1 MTDANRYLKAIPMA
15 SIGLSA
21 ASLGVGTANY
31 LNAKASRE
39 SQERQRKLEA
49 QSLGALKAIHGTL
62 SGEVK
67 K

>member
-1 MTDANRYLKAIPMA
+1 VSEHNRYLKALPLA
-15 SIGLSA
+15 SVGLSA
-21 ASLGVGTANY
+21 AGLGVSTANF

-62 SGEVK
+62 SGETK
-67 K
+67 